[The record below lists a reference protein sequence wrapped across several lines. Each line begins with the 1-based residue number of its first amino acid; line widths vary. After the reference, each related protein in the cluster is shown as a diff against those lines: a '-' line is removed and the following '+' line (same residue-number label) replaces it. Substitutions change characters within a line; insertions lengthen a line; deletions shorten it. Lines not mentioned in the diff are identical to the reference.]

1 MARLLPDLVAGAL
14 VALVA
19 VNAIGPVTAIAR
31 DVAASLAPPPPPPP
45 PPVCEVELAHAALEL
60 AAGAHAHATPVH
72 AAA

>member
-1 MARLLPDLVAGAL
+1 MLPDLVAAAL

-19 VNAIGPVTAIAR
+19 VKAFPFVAVAAR
-31 DVAASLAPPPPPPP
+31 DVVASLAPPPPPPP
-45 PPVCEVELAHAALEL
+45 PPVCEAELAHAALEL